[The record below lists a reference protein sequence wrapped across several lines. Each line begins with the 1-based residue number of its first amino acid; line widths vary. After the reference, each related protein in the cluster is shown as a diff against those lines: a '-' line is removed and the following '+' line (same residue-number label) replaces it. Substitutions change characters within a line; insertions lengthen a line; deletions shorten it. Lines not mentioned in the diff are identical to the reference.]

1 MSTRNPFDRQ
11 EMRFE
16 VGPESGPAREIDSGP
31 VFRLLVVGDFSGAVP
46 SARAPLASRR
56 AIEVDRDN
64 FDDVLRKVAPH
75 VMLSIGD
82 EAPFPLK
89 IADIDD
95 FRPEA
100 IFERNPLFLEMRRL
114 RARLEDPDRWRAA
127 AEELGQEVSPAAK
140 PAAPS
145 GPAAPVTA
153 RSLVGGGS
161 LLDAMVEQESPTPS
175 APQSKP
181 SSDPVLE
188 IARRAVQPYLVSAT
202 TQEQTALLAN
212 MDEAI
217 SARMREV
224 LHHPGV
230 RAVEASWRS
239 LYLLIRTL
247 DTGPDLKVSFFDITR
262 EELQEDLFSSDDLS
276 ESNICRL
283 LVEDPKQHSDDS
295 QWAAVAAT
303 FRFGADADDLRA
315 LNRLMKL
322 AKAANAPFLANSTP
336 GLAGVPAF
344 EGVLEPRHWTG
355 PTEIAGGFFNLLRR
369 QPEAPWLGLVAP
381 RFLLRL
387 PYGAKTDPCDAFPF
401 EEIPGEPTPA
411 DYLWGPASC
420 LVAMLLGQAFS
431 DHGWDFKPGT
441 VAEVKGLPLHLY
453 RGDAGPASWSC
464 AEAWFTEG
472 AVEELAERGMIVV
485 VPYKD
490 QDRVRIFQMNSIAEP
505 YSLIRGAWQ
514 G

>member
-1 MSTRNPFDRQ
+1 
-11 EMRFE
+11 MRFE
-16 VGPESGPAREIDSGP
+16 VDPQSGPAREVDSGP
-31 VFRLLVVGDFSGAVP
+31 VFRLLVIGDFSGVAS
-46 SARAPLASRR
+46 SARKPLASRR
-56 AIEVDRDN
+56 AVEVDRDN
-64 FDDVLRKVAPH
+64 FDEVLKSVSPH

-127 AEELGQEVSPAAK
+127 AEELGQEVSRAPRT
-140 PAAPS
+140 AAPS
-145 GPAAPVTA
+145 TPAAPVTA
-153 RSLVGGGS
+153 RSLVSGGG
-161 LLDAMVEQESPTPS
+161 LLDAMMEQHAPTPA
-175 APQSKP
+175 APQMKP

-202 TQEQTALLAN
+202 TQEQTALLAK

-224 LHHPGV
+224 LRHPGV
-230 RAVEASWRS
+230 RAVEAAWRS
-239 LYLLIRTL
+239 LYLLIRSL
-247 DTGPDLKVSFFDITR
+247 DTGPDLKVSFFDVTR
-262 EELQEDLFSSDDLS
+262 EELQQDLFGSDDLT
-276 ESNICRL
+276 ESSICRL
-283 LVEDPKQHSDDS
+283 MVEDPRRHSEDS

-303 FRFGADADDLRA
+303 FRSGRCRDLRA

-336 GLAGVPAF
+336 ALAGVPAF
-344 EGVLEPRHWTG
+344 EGVLEPKKWTS
-355 PTEIAGGFFNLLRR
+355 PQEAAGGFYAMLRR

-401 EEIPGEPTPA
+401 EEIPGEPAPD
-411 DYLWGPASC
+411 DYLWGPSSC
-420 LVAMLLGQAFS
+420 LVAMLLGQAFA
-431 DHGWDFKPGT
+431 DRGWDFKPG
-441 VAEVKGLPLHLY
+441 VAAEVKGLPLHLY
-453 RGDAGPASWSC
+453 RSSAGPASWSC
-464 AEAWFTEG
+464 AEAWFTEE
-472 AVEELAERGMIVV
+472 AVESLAERGFIVV

-490 QDRVRIFQMNSIAEP
+490 QDRVRVFQMNSIAEP
-505 YSLIRGAWQ
+505 YSLIRGAWH